1 MLRPLA
7 LNFLIDQYKIW
18 QDSRVQ
24 TKEVL
29 SHKYVKRLFIARFI
43 SNFGNGMGPIA
54 LAFGILGLPNGSAN
68 MLGLVLGA
76 TTVLFL
82 LMAPFGGVIADKYGR
97 ARMVGVTDMACGL
110 VLFIQVAYFATGDVP
125 LAVLLITNGFFGLMW
140 GIFWPAFSGLMPAVL
155 PEAGLQKGNALNAF
169 MTNAGVISGAAVA
182 GLLIEVFGVAFTLA
196 IDAASF
202 FISGLMIF
210 TFRHLTPRAKHTENT
225 MLDDLL
231 HGWKVF
237 LSFRWIVIIVGAFSF
252 IVMCWAAAENVLGPL
267 IALEHF
273 NGPKSWSF
281 VISAESA
288 GLIVGSLIAI
298 KIKPKY
304 PMRFLMLSS
313 FTITFYIWSLAKP
326 QSLLMI
332 AFGAFLFGITLD
344 LWGTLWSTALQRKVP
359 RDSLSRVSSFDAMGS
374 MMFRPVGLA
383 IAAPLS
389 TLFGIENF
397 LQILAAITVVAI
409 IVPLLDPQVRNMS
422 YEDMSVN
429 RNL

>member
-1 MLRPLA
+1 VL
-7 LNFLIDQYKIW
+7 
-18 QDSRVQ
+18 

-29 SHKYVKRLFIARFI
+29 AHKYVKRLFIARFI

-54 LAFGILGLPNGSAN
+54 LAFGILALPNGSAN
-68 MLGLVLGA
+68 MLGFVLGT
-76 TTVLFL
+76 TTVVFL

-97 ARMVGVTDMACGL
+97 ARMVGLTDMAAGA
-110 VLFIQVAYFATGDVP
+110 VLFIQVFYFAKGEVP
-125 LAVLLITNGFFGLMW
+125 LAILLITNGFFGLMW

-155 PEAGLQKGNALNAF
+155 PEEGLQKGNALNAF

-182 GLLIEVFGVAFTLA
+182 GILIDTFGVAFTLA

-210 TFRHLTPRAKHTENT
+210 TFRHLTPRAQKSENT
-225 MLDDLL
+225 MLDDLI
-231 HGWKVF
+231 HGWKIF

-273 NGPKSWSF
+273 NGAKSWSF

-298 KIKPKY
+298 KVKPKY
-304 PMRFLMLSS
+304 PMRFLMISS

-326 QSLLMI
+326 QSLLLI

-359 RDSLSRVSSFDAMGS
+359 RDSLSRVSAFDAMGS

-389 TLFGIENF
+389 TLVGIENF

-409 IVPLLDPQVRNMS
+409 LVPLLDPQVRNMS
-422 YEDMSVN
+422 YEDLP
-429 RNL
+429 RKADR

>member
-1 MLRPLA
+1 
-7 LNFLIDQYKIW
+7 
-18 QDSRVQ
+18 
-24 TKEVL
+24 
-29 SHKYVKRLFIARFI
+29 
-43 SNFGNGMGPIA
+43 MGPIA
-54 LAFGILGLPNGSAN
+54 LAFGILALPNGSAN
-68 MLGLVLGA
+68 MLGFVLGT
-76 TTVLFL
+76 TTVVFL

-97 ARMVGVTDMACGL
+97 ARMVGLTDMAAGA
-110 VLFIQVAYFATGDVP
+110 VLFIQVFYFAKGEVP
-125 LAVLLITNGFFGLMW
+125 LAILLITNGFFGLMW

-155 PEAGLQKGNALNAF
+155 PEEGLQKGNALNAF

-182 GLLIEVFGVAFTLA
+182 GILIDIFGVAFTLA

-210 TFRHLTPRAKHTENT
+210 TFRHLTPRAQKTENT
-225 MLDDLL
+225 MLDDLV
-231 HGWKVF
+231 HGWKIF

-273 NGPKSWSF
+273 NGAKSWSF

-298 KIKPKY
+298 KVKPKY
-304 PMRFLMLSS
+304 PMRFLMISS

-359 RDSLSRVSSFDAMGS
+359 RDSLSRVSAFDAMGS

-389 TLFGIENF
+389 TLVGIENF

-409 IVPLLDPQVRNMS
+409 VVPLLHPQVRNMS
-422 YEDMSVN
+422 YEDMSAKDLV
-429 RNL
+429 

>member
-1 MLRPLA
+1 
-7 LNFLIDQYKIW
+7 
-18 QDSRVQ
+18 
-24 TKEVL
+24 
-29 SHKYVKRLFIARFI
+29 
-43 SNFGNGMGPIA
+43 MGPIA
-54 LAFGILGLPNGSAN
+54 LAFGILALPNGSAN

-97 ARMVGVTDMACGL
+97 ARMVGVTDMAAGL

-125 LAVLLITNGFFGLMW
+125 IAVLLITNGFFGLMW

-210 TFRHLTPRAKHTENT
+210 TFRHLTPRAEHTENT

>member
-1 MLRPLA
+1 VL
-7 LNFLIDQYKIW
+7 
-18 QDSRVQ
+18 

-29 SHKYVKRLFIARFI
+29 AHKYVKRLFIARFI

-54 LAFGILGLPNGSAN
+54 LAFGILALPNGSAN
-68 MLGLVLGA
+68 MLGLVLGV

-82 LMAPFGGVIADKYGR
+82 IMLPFGGVIADKYGR
-97 ARMVGVTDMACGL
+97 ARMVGLTDMAAGL
-110 VLFIQVAYFATGDVP
+110 VLFIQVFYFANGNVP
-125 LAVLLITNGFFGLMW
+125 IAVLLITNGFFGLMW

-169 MTNAGVISGAAVA
+169 MHNAGVILGAAAA
-182 GLLIEVFGVAFTLA
+182 GLLIDVFGVAFTLA

-210 TFRHLTPRAKHTENT
+210 TFRHLTPRAQHTENT

-231 HGWKVF
+231 HGWRVF

-252 IVMCWAAAENVLGPL
+252 IVMCWAAAENILGPL

-281 VISAESA
+281 VITAESA
-288 GLIVGSLIAI
+288 GLIVGSIIAI
-298 KIKPKY
+298 KVKPKY
-304 PMRFLMLSS
+304 PLRFLMLSS

-344 LWGTLWSTALQRKVP
+344 LWGTLWNTALQRKVP

-374 MMFRPVGLA
+374 MMFRPIGLA
-383 IAAPLS
+383 IAAPFS
-389 TLFGIENF
+389 TLLGIENF
-397 LQILAAITVVAI
+397 LQILAVITVVAI

-422 YEDMSVN
+422 YDDLPKKLA
-429 RNL
+429 R

>member
-1 MLRPLA
+1 ML
-7 LNFLIDQYKIW
+7 
-18 QDSRVQ
+18 

-29 SHKYVKRLFIARFI
+29 AHKYVKRLFIARFI

-54 LAFGILGLPNGSAN
+54 LAFGILALPNGSAN

-76 TTVLFL
+76 TTVVFL

-97 ARMVGVTDMACGL
+97 ARMVGLTDMAAGL
-110 VLFIQVAYFATGDVP
+110 VLLIQVAYFATGDVP

-169 MTNAGVISGAAVA
+169 MHNAGVILGAAAA
-182 GLLIEVFGVAFTLA
+182 GLLIDVFGVAFTLA

-252 IVMCWAAAENVLGPL
+252 IVMCWAAAENILGPL

-273 NGPKSWSF
+273 NGAKSWSF
-281 VISAESA
+281 VITAESA
-288 GLIVGSLIAI
+288 GLIVGSIIAI
-298 KIKPKY
+298 KVKPKY
-304 PMRFLMLSS
+304 PLRFLMLSS

-374 MMFRPVGLA
+374 MMFRPIGLA

-389 TLFGIENF
+389 TLLGIENF

-422 YEDMSVN
+422 YEDMSVK

>member
-1 MLRPLA
+1 M
-7 LNFLIDQYKIW
+7 
-18 QDSRVQ
+18 Q
-24 TKEVL
+24 TREVL
-29 SHKYVKRLFIARFI
+29 AHKYVKRLFIARFV

-54 LAFGILGLPNGSAN
+54 LAFGILALPNGSAN
-68 MLGLVLGA
+68 MLGLVLGT
-76 TTVLFL
+76 TTVIFL

-97 ARMVGVTDMACGL
+97 ARMVGLTD
-110 VLFIQVAYFATGDVP
+110 IAYFATGDVP
-125 LAVLLITNGFFGLMW
+125 LWVLLLTNGFFGLMW
-140 GIFWPAFSGLMPAVL
+140 GIFWPAFTGVIPAVL

-169 MTNAGVISGAAVA
+169 VTNAGVILGAAVA
-182 GLLIEVFGVAFTLA
+182 GILIELFGVAFTLA

-210 TFRHLTPRAKHTENT
+210 TFRHLTPRAEHSENT

-231 HGWKVF
+231 HGWRVF
-237 LSFRWIVIIVGAFSF
+237 LSFRWIVIIVAAFSF

-298 KIKPKY
+298 KVKPKF

-326 QSLLMI
+326 QSLLLI

-344 LWGTLWSTALQRKVP
+344 LWGTLWNTALQRKVP
-359 RDSLSRVSSFDAMGS
+359 RESLSRVASFDAMGS
-374 MMFRPVGLA
+374 MMFRPIGLA

-389 TLFGIENF
+389 TLVGIENF
-397 LQILAAITVVAI
+397 LQIMAAITVVAI
-409 IVPLLDPQVRNMS
+409 VLPLFDPQVRNMS
-422 YEDMSVN
+422 YEDLSKYKS
-429 RNL
+429 LYSSTGSS

>member
-1 MLRPLA
+1 
-7 LNFLIDQYKIW
+7 
-18 QDSRVQ
+18 
-24 TKEVL
+24 
-29 SHKYVKRLFIARFI
+29 
-43 SNFGNGMGPIA
+43 MGPIA
-54 LAFGILGLPNGSAN
+54 LAFGILALPNGSAN

-76 TTVLFL
+76 TTVVFL

-97 ARMVGVTDMACGL
+97 ARMVGVTDMAAGL

-210 TFRHLTPRAKHTENT
+210 TFRHLTPRAEQTENT

-397 LQILAAITVVAI
+397 LQILAAITVVVI

>member
-1 MLRPLA
+1 LDTR
-7 LNFLIDQYKIW
+7 
-18 QDSRVQ
+18 
-24 TKEVL
+24 EVL
-29 SHKYVKRLFIARFI
+29 KKPFVKRLFLARFI

-54 LAFGILGLPNGSAN
+54 LAFGILALPNGSAN
-68 MLGLVLGA
+68 MLGLVLGT
-76 TTVLFL
+76 TTVIFL

-97 ARMVGVTDMACGL
+97 ARMVGLTDMAAGL

-125 LAVLLITNGFFGLMW
+125 LWVLLVTNGFFGLMW
-140 GIFWPAFSGLMPAVL
+140 GVFWPAFTGLIPAVL

-169 MTNAGVISGAAVA
+169 VTNAGVILGAAVA
-182 GLLIEVFGVAFTLA
+182 GILIDIFGVAFTLA

-202 FISGLMIF
+202 FISGVMIF
-210 TFRHLTPRAKHTENT
+210 TFRHLTPRAEHTENT

-231 HGWKVF
+231 HGWRVF
-237 LSFRWIVIIVGAFSF
+237 LSFRWIVIIVAAFSF

-298 KIKPKY
+298 KVKPKF

-326 QSLLMI
+326 QSLLLI

-344 LWGTLWSTALQRKVP
+344 LWGTLWNTALQRKVP
-359 RDSLSRVSSFDAMGS
+359 RESLSRVASFDAMGS
-374 MMFRPVGLA
+374 MMFRPIGLA

-389 TLFGIENF
+389 TLVGIENF
-397 LQILAAITVVAI
+397 LQIMAAITVVAI
-409 IVPLLDPQVRNMS
+409 VLPLLDPQVRNMS
-422 YEDMSVN
+422 YEDMAKK
-429 RNL
+429 

>member
-1 MLRPLA
+1 M
-7 LNFLIDQYKIW
+7 
-18 QDSRVQ
+18 
-24 TKEVL
+24 
-29 SHKYVKRLFIARFI
+29 KRLFIARFI

-54 LAFGILGLPNGSAN
+54 LAFGILALPNGSAN
-68 MLGLVLGA
+68 MLGLVLGT
-76 TTVLFL
+76 TTVVFL
-82 LMAPFGGVIADKYGR
+82 IMAPFGGVIADKYGR
-97 ARMVGVTDMACGL
+97 ARMVGLTDMAAGL
-110 VLFIQVAYFATGDVP
+110 VLFIQVFYFANGNVP
-125 LAVLLITNGFFGLMW
+125 IAVLLITNGFFGLMW

-169 MTNAGVISGAAVA
+169 MTNAGVILGAAAA
-182 GLLIEVFGVAFTLA
+182 GLLIDVFGVAFTLA

-202 FISGLMIF
+202 FISGVMIF
-210 TFRHLTPRAKHTENT
+210 TFRHLTPRAEHTENT

-231 HGWKVF
+231 HGWRVF

-281 VISAESA
+281 VITAESA
-288 GLIVGSLIAI
+288 GLIVGSIIAI
-298 KIKPKY
+298 KVKPKY
-304 PMRFLMLSS
+304 PLRFLMLSS

-344 LWGTLWSTALQRKVP
+344 LWGTLWNTALQRKVP

-374 MMFRPVGLA
+374 MMFRPIGLA

-389 TLFGIENF
+389 TLLGIENF

>member
-1 MLRPLA
+1 
-7 LNFLIDQYKIW
+7 
-18 QDSRVQ
+18 VQ

-54 LAFGILGLPNGSAN
+54 LAFGILALPNGSAN

-76 TTVLFL
+76 TTVVFL

-97 ARMVGVTDMACGL
+97 ARMVGLTDMAAGL

-210 TFRHLTPRAKHTENT
+210 TFRHLTPRAEQTENT

-389 TLFGIENF
+389 ALFGIENF

>member
-1 MLRPLA
+1 M
-7 LNFLIDQYKIW
+7 
-18 QDSRVQ
+18 Q

-97 ARMVGVTDMACGL
+97 ARMVGVTDMAAGL

-210 TFRHLTPRAKHTENT
+210 TFRHLKPRAEHTEKT

-231 HGWKVF
+231 HGWRVF

-422 YEDMSVN
+422 YEDLSVN

>member
-1 MLRPLA
+1 M
-7 LNFLIDQYKIW
+7 
-18 QDSRVQ
+18 Q

-54 LAFGILGLPNGSAN
+54 LAFGILALPNGSAN

-76 TTVLFL
+76 TTVVFL

-97 ARMVGVTDMACGL
+97 ARMVGVTDMAAGL

-210 TFRHLTPRAKHTENT
+210 TFRHLTPRAEQTENT

-359 RDSLSRVSSFDAMGS
+359 RNSLSRVSSFDAMGS

>member
-1 MLRPLA
+1 VL
-7 LNFLIDQYKIW
+7 
-18 QDSRVQ
+18 

-29 SHKYVKRLFIARFI
+29 AHRYVKRLFIARFI

-54 LAFGILGLPNGSAN
+54 LAFGILALPNGSGN
-68 MLGLVLGA
+68 MLGFVLGT
-76 TTVLFL
+76 TTVVFL

-97 ARMVGVTDMACGL
+97 ARMVGLTDMAAGA
-110 VLFIQVAYFATGDVP
+110 VLFIQVFYFAKGDVP
-125 LAVLLITNGFFGLMW
+125 LAILLITNGFFGLMW

-155 PEAGLQKGNALNAF
+155 PEEGLQKGNALNAF

-182 GLLIEVFGVAFTLA
+182 GILIDLFGVAFTLA

-202 FISGLMIF
+202 FISGFMIF
-210 TFRHLTPRAKHTENT
+210 TFRHLTPRAQQTENT

-252 IVMCWAAAENVLGPL
+252 IVLCWAAAENVLGPL

-273 NGPKSWSF
+273 NGAKSWSF

-288 GLIVGSLIAI
+288 GLIFGSLIAI
-298 KIKPKY
+298 KVKPKY
-304 PMRFLMLSS
+304 PMRFLMISS

-326 QSLLMI
+326 QSLLMV

-359 RDSLSRVSSFDAMGS
+359 RDSLSRVSAFDAMGS

-389 TLFGIENF
+389 TLVGIENF

-409 IVPLLDPQVRNMS
+409 VVPLLDPQVRNMS
-422 YEDMSVN
+422 YEDLPRKVD
-429 RNL
+429 R

>member
-1 MLRPLA
+1 
-7 LNFLIDQYKIW
+7 
-18 QDSRVQ
+18 VQ
-24 TKEVL
+24 TREVL
-29 SHKYVKRLFIARFI
+29 AHKYVKRLFIARFV

-54 LAFGILGLPNGSAN
+54 LAFGILALPNGSAN
-68 MLGLVLGA
+68 MLGLVLGT
-76 TTVLFL
+76 TTVIFL

-97 ARMVGVTDMACGL
+97 ARMVGLTDMAAGL

-125 LAVLLITNGFFGLMW
+125 LWVLLVTNGFFGLMW
-140 GIFWPAFSGLMPAVL
+140 GIFWPAFTGVIPAVL

-169 MTNAGVISGAAVA
+169 VTNAGVILGAAAA
-182 GLLIEVFGVAFTLA
+182 GILIDVFGVAFTLA

-202 FISGLMIF
+202 FFSGLMIF
-210 TFRHLTPRAKHTENT
+210 TFRHLTPRAEHSENT

-231 HGWKVF
+231 HGWRVF
-237 LSFRWIVIIVGAFSF
+237 LSFRWIVIIVAAFSF

-298 KIKPKY
+298 KVKPKF

-326 QSLLMI
+326 QSLLLI

-344 LWGTLWSTALQRKVP
+344 LWGTLWNTALQRKVP
-359 RDSLSRVSSFDAMGS
+359 RESLSRVASFDAMGS
-374 MMFRPVGLA
+374 MMFRPIGLA

-389 TLFGIENF
+389 TLVGIENF
-397 LQILAAITVVAI
+397 LQIMAAITVVAI
-409 IVPLLDPQVRNMS
+409 VLPLFDPQVRNMT
-422 YEDMSVN
+422 YEDLP
-429 RNL
+429 R